1 MRDVFVLVWEREFNG
16 NDARFQKQESDAT
29 VSDNPL
35 HVILKFTVAESGSD
49 LDGLNQ
55 QRAQIDA

>member
-16 NDARFQKQESDAT
+16 NDARFQKKESDAT

-35 HVILKFTVAESGSD
+35 YVILKFTVAEPDSD
-49 LDGLNQ
+49 LVT
-55 QRAQIDA
+55 